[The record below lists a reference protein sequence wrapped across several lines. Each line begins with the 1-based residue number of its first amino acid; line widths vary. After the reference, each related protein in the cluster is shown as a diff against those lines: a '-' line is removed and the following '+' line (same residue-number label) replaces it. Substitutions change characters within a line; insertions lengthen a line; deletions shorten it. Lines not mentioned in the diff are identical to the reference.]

1 MPPDGSPGGLFGPA
15 FSTDAMLAVVSDRAW
30 LQAMLDVEAALA
42 AAEAKVG
49 LIPEQAAAAIA
60 ACCRADRFDLD
71 AIGQATVA
79 AGTPVV
85 PLVKALT
92 AVVPG
97 DAARYVHWGA
107 TTQDVVDTAAM
118 LLSRRGLDLLVGDL
132 DRVARR
138 CTELAD
144 AHRATIMPGRTLLQQ
159 ALPIPFGLKAA
170 GWLAATVAAR
180 DRLTDLRRGGLAVQL
195 GGAAGTLASLG
206 SRGLDVL
213 RRLSVEL
220 DLPEPPLP
228 WHTARGRVA
237 EIAAALGVTAGSM
250 GKIAQD
256 IALMAQTEV
265 GEVAEPS
272 PPGRGRSSALP
283 HKRNPVGAMEVNA
296 CVRRVHSLVGVLL
309 EAMVQEHERTAEAW
323 QTEWKTL
330 PEAFRLTAGAVDR
343 VREVLDGLEV
353 FPERMRA
360 NLEATHGLLMSE
372 HVTMVLAERVGR
384 PLARELVDAACARAA
399 AAGRHLR
406 EELLAE
412 PAVSAHLSPAEVDSA
427 LDPAGYLGSADA
439 FIDRA
444 LAAYRTR
451 NRGAEGT

>member
-1 MPPDGSPGGLFGPA
+1 
-15 FSTDAMLAVVSDRAW
+15 
-30 LQAMLDVEAALA
+30 
-42 AAEAKVG
+42 
-49 LIPEQAAAAIA
+49 
-60 ACCRADRFDLD
+60 
-71 AIGQATVA
+71 

-92 AVVPG
+92 AAVPG

-138 CTELAD
+138 CAELAD

-180 DRLTDLRRGGLAVQL
+180 DRLADLRRGGLAVQF

-206 SRGLDVL
+206 ARGIDVL
-213 RRLSVEL
+213 RRLSAEL

-272 PPGRGRSSALP
+272 GPGRGGSSALP
-283 HKRNPVGAMEVNA
+283 HKRNPVGAMEVSA

-309 EAMVQEHERTAEAW
+309 GAMVQEHERAAGAW
-323 QTEWKTL
+323 QAEWETL
-330 PEAFRLTAGAVDR
+330 PETFRLTAGAVDR
-343 VREVLDGLEV
+343 VREVLEGLEV
-353 FPERMRA
+353 FPERMQA
-360 NLEATHGLLMSE
+360 NLQATGGLMMSE
-372 HVTMVLAERVGR
+372 HVVMALAERIGR
-384 PLARELVDAACARAA
+384 PRARELVDAACARAA
-399 AAGRHLR
+399 
-406 EELLAE
+406 
-412 PAVSAHLSPAEVDSA
+412 
-427 LDPAGYLGSADA
+427 
-439 FIDRA
+439 
-444 LAAYRTR
+444 
-451 NRGAEGT
+451 

>member
-1 MPPDGSPGGLFGPA
+1 MRA
-15 FSTDAMLAVVSDRAW
+15 AVSDGAW

-49 LIPEQAAAAIA
+49 VIPAEAAAAIA
-60 ACCRADRFDLD
+60 GCCQADRFDVD
-71 AIGQATVA
+71 AIGRATVS

-85 PLVKALT
+85 PLVRALT
-92 AVVPG
+92 AAVPG

-118 LLSRRGLDLLVGDL
+118 LLCRRALDILIEDL
-132 DRVARR
+132 GCVAGR
-138 CTELAD
+138 CAELAD
-144 AHRATIMPGRTLLQQ
+144 AHRATVMPGRTLLQQ
-159 ALPIPFGLKAA
+159 ALPIPFGLKVA
-170 GWLAATVAAR
+170 GWLVATVGAR
-180 DRLTDLRRGGLAVQL
+180 DRLADLRRGGLAVQF

-206 SRGLDVL
+206 SSGVEVL
-213 RRLSVEL
+213 HQLSVEL

-237 EIAAALGVTAGSM
+237 EIGAALGVAAGSM
-250 GKIAQD
+250 GKIARD
-256 IALMAQTEV
+256 VALMAQTEV
-265 GEVAEPS
+265 AEVAEPS
-272 PPGRGRSSALP
+272 APGRGGSSALP
-283 HKRNPVGAMEVNA
+283 HKRNPVGAMEVDA

-309 EAMVQEHERTAEAW
+309 GAMVQEHERAVGAW
-323 QTEWKTL
+323 QAEWETL

-353 FPERMRA
+353 FGDRMRT
-360 NLEATHGLLMSE
+360 NLEATHGLMMSE
-372 HVTMVLAERVGR
+372 SVMMVLAERIGR
-384 PLARELVDAACARAA
+384 SGAHDVVEAACARAA
-399 AAGRHLR
+399 AAGRDLR

-412 PAVSAHLSPAEVDSA
+412 PEVSAHLSPAEVDAA

-444 LAAYRTR
+444 LRAYRTS